1 MADPLLVLA
10 TNPEITQGALRM
22 GGNQIEKQLL
32 EGETHP
38 FAQLLAGHTPV
49 PDEGLPLVWS
59 VLLTGNPQGQQPAVD
74 GKELP
79 DASRLLALA
88 GFDLEDLGQ
97 HLDPTTGD
105 SALPGLPVVTSAE
118 DLEEALQTLLAGQE
132 ASAHEASVQAAAAT
146 PVQVPGGLTDTA
158 SSLAR
163 AALGGA
169 GMSLAD
175 ESAVPSGRPLIQN
188 AGSHPGTA
196 LPTPVTGEEAE
207 ALPLPEP
214 ARAVASAVH
223 QALQQRSVE
232 EGARESRF
240 GELMRVAATRGTE
253 PGPRVETPA
262 GFGPQSVTSPQAPT
276 AALPAT
282 AVAVPL
288 GQAGWDRALG
298 EQVQWMVGNRL
309 QGAEIRLNPAH
320 LGPMEVRIQMQ
331 NDQANI
337 TFTAQHGVAREAL
350 EAAIPRLREMLGESG
365 LQLNQVTVSDQSLA
379 EQRRQDTQ
387 AFQAHGGATP
397 AAGDAEEEPTTVTVT
412 PLREGAGSID
422 YFA

>member
-1 MADPLLVLA
+1 MADPLLALA
-10 TNPEITQGALRM
+10 VNPEIAQGALRM
-22 GGNQIEKQLL
+22 GGNQIEKQLF
-32 EGETHP
+32 EGESHP
-38 FAQLLAGHTPV
+38 FAQLLAGHKPV
-49 PDEGLPLVWS
+49 PDEGLPLVLS
-59 VLLTGNPQGQQPAVD
+59 ALLAGNPQGQLPAVD

-88 GFDLEDLGQ
+88 GFDLEDLGE
-97 HLDPTTGD
+97 HLDLPAD
-105 SALPGLPVVTSAE
+105 DPALSGLPVGTTAE
-118 DLEEALQTLLAGQE
+118 DLEKALQAVLAGQE
-132 ASAHEASVQAAAAT
+132 ASAQAAAGT
-146 PVQVPGGLTDTA
+146 PAQAPGGLADTTSA
-158 SSLAR
+158 LAR

-169 GMSLAD
+169 GMPLAD
-175 ESAVPSGRPLIQN
+175 EAAVPSGRPLIQN
-188 AGSHPGTA
+188 TVSQPGAA
-196 LPTPVTGEEAE
+196 LPTAVTGKEAE
-207 ALPLPEP
+207 TLPLLEP
-214 ARAVASAVH
+214 ARAVATAVH

-240 GELMRVAATRGTE
+240 GELMRAAATRGTE
-253 PGPRVETPA
+253 PGPRVETPT
-262 GFGPQSVTSPQAPT
+262 GFGPQTVTSPQAP
-276 AALPAT
+276 AATLPAT
-282 AVAVPL
+282 TVAVPL

-379 EQRRQDTQ
+379 EQRRQDAQ
-387 AFQAHGGATP
+387 AFQAHGGARP
-397 AAGDAEEEPTTVTVT
+397 AAGQAEEEPTSVTVT
-412 PLREGAGSID
+412 PLREGSGSID

>member
-10 TNPEITQGALRM
+10 TNPEIAQGALRM
-22 GGNQIEKQLL
+22 GGNQIEKQLF
-32 EGETHP
+32 EGEPHP

-49 PDEGLPLVWS
+49 PDEGLPR
-59 VLLTGNPQGQQPAVD
+59 VLSALLAGNPQGQLPAVD

-79 DASRLLALA
+79 AASRLLALA
-88 GFDLEDLGQ
+88 GFDLEGLGEQLDLPA
-97 HLDPTTGD
+97 DD
-105 SALPGLPVVTSAE
+105 AALSGLPVGTTAE
-118 DLEEALQTLLAGQE
+118 DLEKALQALLAGQE
-132 ASAHEASVQAAAAT
+132 ASTQAVSTQAAAAT
-146 PVQVPGGLTDTA
+146 PVQASGGLADTTSA
-158 SSLAR
+158 LAR

-169 GMSLAD
+169 GMPLAD
-175 ESAVPSGRPLIQN
+175 EAAVPAGRPLIQN
-188 AGSHPGTA
+188 AGSNPGAA
-196 LPTPVTGEEAE
+196 LPTVVTGEEAE

-214 ARAVASAVH
+214 ARAVATAVH

-240 GELMRVAATRGTE
+240 GELMRAAATRGTE
-253 PGPRVETPA
+253 PGPRVETPT
-262 GFGPQSVTSPQAPT
+262 GFGPQTVTSPQAPT

-387 AFQAHGGATP
+387 AFQAHGGDRP
-397 AAGDAEEEPTTVTVT
+397 AVGQAEEEPVSVTVT
-412 PLREGAGSID
+412 PLREGSGSID

>member
-1 MADPLLVLA
+1 MADPLLMLA
-10 TNPEITQGALRM
+10 ANPKITQGALRM
-22 GGNQIEKQLL
+22 GGNQIEKQLF
-32 EGETHP
+32 EGESHP
-38 FAQLLAGHTPV
+38 FARLLAGHTPG
-49 PDEGLPLVWS
+49 PDEGLPQAWS
-59 VLLTGNPQGQQPAVD
+59 ALLAGNPQGQLPAVD

-88 GFDLEDLGQ
+88 GFDLEDLGEQ
-97 HLDPTTGD
+97 LDLPADD
-105 SALPGLPVVTSAE
+105 SALPVGTSAE
-118 DLEEALQTLLAGQE
+118 DLEEALQALLAGQE
-132 ASAHEASVQAAAAT
+132 ASAQAVAGT
-146 PVQVPGGLTDTA
+146 PVQVPGSLSDSA
-158 SSLAR
+158 STLAR

-169 GMSLAD
+169 GMPLAD
-175 ESAVPSGRPLIQN
+175 EAAAPSGRPLIQG
-188 AGSHPGTA
+188 ASSHQGAA
-196 LPTPVTGEEAE
+196 LPIAVTGEEAE

-223 QALQQRSVE
+223 QVLQQRSVE

-240 GELMRVAATRGTE
+240 GELMRAAATRGAE

-262 GFGPQSVTSPQAPT
+262 GFGPHAVTIPQAQVP
-276 AALPAT
+276 ALPTT

-288 GQAGWDRALG
+288 GQPGWDRAMG
-298 EQVQWMVGNRL
+298 EQVQWMVGHRL

-365 LQLNQVTVSDQSLA
+365 LQLNNVTVSDQSLA

-387 AFQAHGGATP
+387 AFQAHGGVTP
-397 AAGDAEEEPTTVTVT
+397 AAGDAEEESTSVTVT
-412 PLREGAGSID
+412 PLREGSGSID

>member
-10 TNPEITQGALRM
+10 ANPEIAQGALRM
-22 GGNQIEKQLL
+22 GGNQVGKQSF

-38 FAQLLAGHTPV
+38 FAQLLAGHNPG
-49 PDEGLPLVWS
+49 PDEGLPLVLS
-59 VLLTGNPQGQQPAVD
+59 ALLAGNPQGQQPAVD

-79 DASRLLALA
+79 DASQLLALA
-88 GFDLEDLGQ
+88 GFDLEDLGE
-97 HLDPTTGD
+97 HLALPAEG
-105 SALPGLPVVTSAE
+105 SALPGLPVETTAE
-118 DLEEALQTLLAGQE
+118 DLEAALHALLDGQE
-132 ASAHEASVQAAAAT
+132 TSAEAVVGT
-146 PVQVPGGLTDTA
+146 PVQAPGNLSDPA
-158 SSLAR
+158 SLAR

-169 GMSLAD
+169 GLPLAD
-175 ESAVPSGRPLIQN
+175 ETAMPSGRPLTQS
-188 AGSHPGTA
+188 AGSQQGA
-196 LPTPVTGEEAE
+196 VLPTAVTGEEAE
-207 ALPLPEP
+207 VLPLPEP

-223 QALQQRSVE
+223 QALQQRGVE

-240 GELMRVAATRGTE
+240 GELMRAAATRGAE
-253 PGPRVETPA
+253 PGPRAESPA
-262 GFGPQSVTSPQAPT
+262 GFGPQAVTSPQAQAPV
-276 AALPAT
+276 LPAT
-282 AVAVPL
+282 ADAVPL

-365 LQLNQVTVSDQSLA
+365 LQLNNVTVSDQSLA

-387 AFQAHGGATP
+387 AFQAHGSSTP
-397 AAGDAEEEPTTVTVT
+397 VAGDAEEEPVTVTVT
-412 PLREGAGSID
+412 PLREGSGSID

>member
-10 TNPEITQGALRM
+10 TSPEIAQGALRM

-32 EGETHP
+32 EGESHP
-38 FAQLLAGHTPV
+38 FAQLLAGHTTG
-49 PDEGLPLVWS
+49 PDKGMPLVLS
-59 VLLTGNPQGQQPAVD
+59 ALLAGNPQGQLPAVD

-88 GFDLEDLGQ
+88 GFDLEDLGEQ
-97 HLDPTTGD
+97 LDLPAD
-105 SALPGLPVVTSAE
+105 YSALPGLPVGTSAE
-118 DLEEALQTLLAGQE
+118 DLEEALQALLAGQE
-132 ASAHEASVQAAAAT
+132 ASAQAVVGT
-146 PVQVPGGLTDTA
+146 PVQVPGSLSDTTSA
-158 SSLAR
+158 LAR
-163 AALGGA
+163 AALGGT
-169 GMSLAD
+169 GMPLAD
-175 ESAVPSGRPLIQN
+175 ETAVPSGRPLIQS
-188 AGSHPGTA
+188 AGSHQGAA
-196 LPTPVTGEEAE
+196 LPTAVTGEEAE
-207 ALPLPEP
+207 VLPLPEP

-232 EGARESRF
+232 EGVRESRF
-240 GELMRVAATRGTE
+240 GELMRAAATRGAE
-253 PGPRVETPA
+253 PGPRAETPA
-262 GFGPQSVTSPQAPT
+262 GFGPQAVTSPQAQAPVLPT
-276 AALPAT
+276 T

-337 TFTAQHGVAREAL
+337 TFTAQHGVTREAL
-350 EAAIPRLREMLGESG
+350 EAAIPRLREMFGESG
-365 LQLNQVTVSDQSLA
+365 LQLNNVTVSDQSLA
-379 EQRRQDTQ
+379 EQRHQDTQ

-397 AAGDAEEEPTTVTVT
+397 AAGEVEEEPTTVTVT
-412 PLREGAGSID
+412 PLREGSGSID

>member
-10 TNPEITQGALRM
+10 ANPEIAQGALRM
-22 GGNQIEKQLL
+22 GGNQIGKQLF

-38 FAQLLAGHTPV
+38 FAQLLAGHNPG
-49 PDEGLPLVWS
+49 PDEGLPLVLS
-59 VLLTGNPQGQQPAVD
+59 ALLAGNPQGQLPAVD

-88 GFDLEDLGQ
+88 GFDLEDLGE
-97 HLDPTTGD
+97 HLDLPADD
-105 SALPGLPVVTSAE
+105 SALPSLPVGTSAE
-118 DLEEALQTLLAGQE
+118 DLEEALQALLAGQE
-132 ASAHEASVQAAAAT
+132 ASAQAVAGT
-146 PVQVPGGLTDTA
+146 PVQVPGSLPDTA
-158 SSLAR
+158 SALAR

-169 GMSLAD
+169 GMPLAD
-175 ESAVPSGRPLIQN
+175 ETAVPSGRPLIQS
-188 AGSHPGTA
+188 ASSHQGPA
-196 LPTPVTGEEAE
+196 LPMAVTGEEAE

-223 QALQQRSVE
+223 HVLQQRSLE

-240 GELMRVAATRGTE
+240 GELMRAAATRGAE

-262 GFGPQSVTSPQAPT
+262 GLGPQAVTSPQAP
-276 AALPAT
+276 APVLPTT

-387 AFQAHGGATP
+387 AFQVHRGASP
-397 AAGDAEEEPTTVTVT
+397 AAGEPEEEPTTVTVT
-412 PLREGAGSID
+412 PLREGSGSID

>member
-10 TNPEITQGALRM
+10 ANPEIAQGALRM
-22 GGNQIEKQLL
+22 GGNQAEKQLF
-32 EGETHP
+32 EGEPHP

-49 PDEGLPLVWS
+49 PDEGLPLVLS
-59 VLLTGNPQGQQPAVD
+59 ALLAGNPQGQLPAVD

-88 GFDLEDLGQ
+88 GFDLEDLGE
-97 HLDPTTGD
+97 HLDLPADD
-105 SALPGLPVVTSAE
+105 SGLPSLPVGTSAE
-118 DLEEALQTLLAGQE
+118 DLEEALQALLAGQE
-132 ASAHEASVQAAAAT
+132 ASAQAVVGT
-146 PVQVPGGLTDTA
+146 PVQVPASLSDTA
-158 SSLAR
+158 SALAR

-169 GMSLAD
+169 GMPPAD
-175 ESAVPSGRPLIQN
+175 AAAVSSGRPLLPN
-188 AGSHPGTA
+188 ASSHQGPA
-196 LPTPVTGEEAE
+196 LPTAVTGEQAE

-223 QALQQRSVE
+223 QVLQQRSLE
-232 EGARESRF
+232 EGARETRF
-240 GELMRVAATRGTE
+240 GELMRAAATRGTE

-262 GFGPQSVTSPQAPT
+262 GFGPQSVTSLQGQAP
-276 AALPAT
+276 ALPTT

-365 LQLNQVTVSDQSLA
+365 LQLNNVTVSDQSLA

-387 AFQAHGGATP
+387 AFQAHHGATP
-397 AAGDAEEEPTTVTVT
+397 AAGDAEEEPTTITVT
-412 PLREGAGSID
+412 PLREGSGSID

>member
-10 TNPEITQGALRM
+10 ANPEITQGALRM
-22 GGNQIEKQLL
+22 GGNQIGKQLL

-38 FAQLLAGHTPV
+38 FAQLLAGHNPG
-49 PDEGLPLVWS
+49 PDEGLPLVLS
-59 VLLTGNPQGQQPAVD
+59 ALLAGNPQGQLPAVD

-88 GFDLEDLGQ
+88 GFDLEDLGE
-97 HLDPTTGD
+97 HLDLPADD
-105 SALPGLPVVTSAE
+105 SALPSLPVGTSAE
-118 DLEEALQTLLAGQE
+118 DLEKALQALLAGQE
-132 ASAHEASVQAAAAT
+132 ANSAQAVAGT
-146 PVQVPGGLTDTA
+146 PVQVPGSLSDMA
-158 SSLAR
+158 SALAR

-169 GMSLAD
+169 GMPLAD
-175 ESAVPSGRPLIQN
+175 ETAVPPGRPLTQS
-188 AGSHPGTA
+188 AGSQQGA
-196 LPTPVTGEEAE
+196 VLPTAVTGEEAE
-207 ALPLPEP
+207 VLPIPEP

-240 GELMRVAATRGTE
+240 GELMRAAATRGAE

-262 GFGPQSVTSPQAPT
+262 GFGPQAVTSPQAQAPV
-276 AALPAT
+276 LPAT

-365 LQLNQVTVSDQSLA
+365 LQLNNVTVSDQSLA

-387 AFQAHGGATP
+387 AFQAHGSSTP
-397 AAGDAEEEPTTVTVT
+397 VAGDAEEEPVTVTVT
-412 PLREGAGSID
+412 PLREGSGSID